1 MAGKTGKVKV
11 TQTGSPIGRRHDQRA
26 TLKALGL
33 DKMNRSRELDDTPSI
48 RGMLDKVNHLLRI
61 EPVK

>member
-11 TQTGSPIGRRHDQRA
+11 TQTGSPIGRPSDQRA

-33 DKMNRSRELDDTPSI
+33 DKMNRSRELDDTSSI
-48 RGMLDKVNHLLRI
+48 RGMLAKVNHLVRI

>member
-11 TQTGSPIGRRHDQRA
+11 TQTGSPIGRPSDQRA

-33 DKMNRSRELDDTPSI
+33 DKMNRSRELDDTSSI
-48 RGMLDKVNHLLRI
+48 RGMLAKVHHLVRV